1 MQSAQNTPRP
11 FAPFLLTTA
20 VCNLQVHIYNTGHH
34 TYKNPRDPVQKAW
47 WPFGGAWIRSHDT
60 RLTGV
65 YFDDCILTVDNPSNV
80 VVVDGLW
87 LLGAWTTTGGLMLR
101 ASDGWDYSSHPKLDG
116 FVVKNNYL
124 AAAPSWKEY
133 ESAYARSS
141 FIFVDEIDGKGG
153 ALFNLSASNHLD
165 ISGNIYPNMKDMM
178 LESGFRVQTTS
189 SRQSLRLTDAT
200 RWVFNCSRALL
211 FDRRLTTLQAQLL
224 LWASHPPPVMLLPVP
239 LPTTRT

>member
-1 MQSAQNTPRP
+1 
-11 FAPFLLTTA
+11 
-20 VCNLQVHIYNTGHH
+20 
-34 TYKNPRDPVQKAW
+34 
-47 WPFGGAWIRSHDT
+47 
-60 RLTGV
+60 
-65 YFDDCILTVDNPSNV
+65 
-80 VVVDGLW
+80 
-87 LLGAWTTTGGLMLR
+87 MLR

-124 AAAPSWKEY
+124 AAAPSWKQY
-133 ESAYARSS
+133 ESEYARSS

-189 SRQSLRLTDAT
+189 SRQSLRLAGAT

-211 FDRRLTTLQAQLL
+211 FDRQIDYV
-224 LWASHPPPVMLLPVP
+224 ASTVALVGNPLSAHAGAVAHNTYVNGSTVIVETSQPVTALVSIEVIQGHELAGEGDIV
-239 LPTTRT
+239 RR

>member
-1 MQSAQNTPRP
+1 
-11 FAPFLLTTA
+11 
-20 VCNLQVHIYNTGHH
+20 
-34 TYKNPRDPVQKAW
+34 
-47 WPFGGAWIRSHDT
+47 
-60 RLTGV
+60 
-65 YFDDCILTVDNPSNV
+65 
-80 VVVDGLW
+80 
-87 LLGAWTTTGGLMLR
+87 MLR

-211 FDRRLTTLQAQLL
+211 FDRQIDYV
-224 LWASHPPPVMLLPVP
+224 ASTVALVGKPPAASDALAGAVTHNTYVNGSSVIVETSQPVTALVSIEVIQGHELAGEIDIV
-239 LPTTRT
+239 RR